1 MIFFWI
7 GNREFI
13 DKKEKEHRVRDDEHT
28 ELEANTKNSRS
39 RTKRKQKSMNG
50 STLCVTPNL

>member
-39 RTKRKQKSMNG
+39 RTKRK
-50 STLCVTPNL
+50 